1 MSPRWMGLG
10 VMLAA
15 APAAFAQTVHGA
27 ETGGT
32 STAFQQACVDL
43 LNGRLPPGGA
53 GAADALR
60 DACGRLMKER
70 TQAQRDAEDRA
81 QAQQALA
88 EQPRRQARDGGTG
101 AGPSEAGTGQ
111 GSAAA
116 QGTGVGAA
124 FEEAGRE
131 LVGPRRGAAM
141 GMKRGGRVGY
151 SLITNPIGWFN
162 GLGINAELFG
172 SLLPKVSWAGGA
184 RYSRTDATNGSV
196 DTFGVEGGA
205 DYFLIGRNNEGLRVG
220 PRLEVAFG
228 RESFQTST
236 DFGWLGL
243 SGEVGYNFIAT
254 NGITGSVAAGV
265 GGRIA
270 GHKRQDF
277 ASFTGGEF
285 GPYAKLGI
293 GYSW

>member
-1 MSPRWMGLG
+1 MSPRWMGVR

-15 APAAFAQTVHGA
+15 APAAFAQTALGA
-27 ETGGT
+27 ETAGT

-53 GAADALR
+53 AAADALR

-70 TQAQRDAEDRA
+70 TQAQRDAEERA
-81 QAQQALA
+81 QARQAFVA
-88 EQPRRQARDGGTG
+88 EPSRRQAAGGTG
-101 AGPSEAGTGQ
+101 AGPQAAEEQ

-116 QGTGVGAA
+116 QGTGVGSA

-141 GMKRGGRVGY
+141 GMKRGGPVGY

-172 SLLPKVSWAGGA
+172 SLLPKVSWVGGA

-196 DTFGVEGGA
+196 DTFGIEGGA
-205 DYFLIGRNNEGLRVG
+205 DYFLIGRNNEGLRLG

-228 RESFQTST
+228 RESFQSAT

-243 SGEVGYNFIAT
+243 SGEVGYNFVAS
-254 NGITGSVAAGV
+254 NGITGAVAAGV

-270 GHKRQDF
+270 GHKREDF

-285 GPYAKLGI
+285 GPYAKIGI